1 MADVLKSFSRMVDGP
16 ASPPASAQQ
25 EGPRGGRP
33 APDGIWHH
41 RTVLR
46 PRRRQRH
53 TVLWPQ
59 GENIAVRRCL
69 PCVREGGAALC
80 AVTEGLQIPAA
91 VQECAY
97 QPLSQPD
104 GCQLPLH
111 KGAKGR
117 GTDAPEKRSPSRRQS
132 SPPNNL
138 GGLLLFLHSSA
149 HAHTSISALARGS
162 DLDGLVLHGV
172 RADFCAHTRERRAQS
187 RGNAGALPA
196 PTVSPPP

>member
-1 MADVLKSFSRMVDGP
+1 MVDVLKSFSRMGDGP

-46 PRRRQRH
+46 PRGRQRH

-69 PCVREGGAALC
+69 PCVRGGGTALC

-97 QPLSQPD
+97 PSLNQPD

-117 GTDAPEKRSPSRRQS
+117 GTDVPEKTITPPQTKQPSRIREGCCFS
-132 SPPNNL
+132 SSTRA
-138 GGLLLFLHSSA
+138 HS
-149 HAHTSISALARGS
+149 RF
-162 DLDGLVLHGV
+162 
-172 RADFCAHTRERRAQS
+172 RACARERRAQS
-187 RGNAGALPA
+187 RGNAGTLPA
-196 PTVSPPP
+196 PAVSPPP

>member
-1 MADVLKSFSRMVDGP
+1 MADVLKSFSRMGDGP
-16 ASPPASAQQ
+16 ASPPAFAQQ
-25 EGPRGGRP
+25 EDPRGGRP

-41 RTVLR
+41 RTVLQ
-46 PRRRQRH
+46 PRGRQRH
-53 TVLWPQ
+53 TVLRPQ

-69 PCVREGGAALC
+69 PCVRGGGTALC

-97 QPLSQPD
+97 QSLSQPD

-117 GTDAPEKRSPSRRQS
+117 GTDVPERTITPPQAKQPSRIGRAAAS
-132 SPPNNL
+132 L
-138 GGLLLFLHSSA
+138 CFSA
-149 HAHTSISALARGS
+149 STRAHIRF
-162 DLDGLVLHGV
+162 
-172 RADFCAHTRERRAQS
+172 RACARERRAQS
-187 RGNAGALPA
+187 RGNAGTLPA